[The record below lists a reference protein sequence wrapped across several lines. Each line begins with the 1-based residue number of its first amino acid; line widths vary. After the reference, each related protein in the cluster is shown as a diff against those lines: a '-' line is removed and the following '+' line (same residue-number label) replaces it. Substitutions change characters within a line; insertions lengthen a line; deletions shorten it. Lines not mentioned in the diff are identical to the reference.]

1 MKEETLKRDLCARL
15 MEGVKMLKKRW
26 LKQNP
31 IKYKGLKIIKS
42 SINKEFEFE
51 GRKVWG
57 CKVEWLK
64 PVFTFKRFKAS
75 INL

>member
-1 MKEETLKRDLCARL
+1 MRIPRKTK
-15 MEGVKMLKKRW
+15 KMLKKRW
-26 LKQNP
+26 LKREP
-31 IKYKGLKIIKS
+31 FYMDLKIIKS